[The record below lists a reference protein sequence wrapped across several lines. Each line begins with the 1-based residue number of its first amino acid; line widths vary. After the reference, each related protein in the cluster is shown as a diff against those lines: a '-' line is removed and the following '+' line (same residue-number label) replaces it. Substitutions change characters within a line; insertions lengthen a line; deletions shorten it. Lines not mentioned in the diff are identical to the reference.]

1 MVCGAGALWMRSAEE
16 MSGEKGRGL
25 GNDGKKRRRRGMR
38 NGWQRWVI
46 STNSTKR
53 EFSEHPLRCSM
64 ELVELG
70 ARSMFFADLEFL
82 KLRRLARKIWSEAVF

>member
-1 MVCGAGALWMRSAEE
+1 MVCGAGAQGRRSEEETSGRRSAARW
-16 MSGEKGRGL
+16 KRR
-25 GNDGKKRRRRGMR
+25 KKRQRGMC
-38 NGWQRWVI
+38 NGCQIWLI
-46 STNSTKR
+46 STNSIKL

-82 KLRRLARKIWSEAVF
+82 EPKRLARKIWNEVVF